1 MATPRGSYSLT
12 TRGPSR
18 CWCAHRSRERVV
30 QRSPVELPR
39 SRSAIVAVER
49 ALAAGVRSIR
59 TFPVLGR
66 RRRASDPL
74 REWGG
79 VEQARVRGK
88 ARRERKGLCER
99 AQSEGRG
106 CRAVWAEGDS
116 RWRGSDE
123 APARAAHLR
132 QLPSQALVEG
142 RGDTDW
148 RGGRETG
155 ERDELVRGLGV
166 HVGRER
172 DRRAA
177 THGSTCENLSD
188 APETL
193 FMETR
198 GFAPIGYSTNAN
210 VCLASPVACE
220 RTKRQRRASTVLKC
234 CSFQGREMGGA
245 CHRQDPRG
253 RGLDRY
259 SSTKR
264 LSDQVRTAAQY
275 VERAPAA
282 SSRTQHAGKHAD
294 QR

>member
-1 MATPRGSYSLT
+1 M
-12 TRGPSR
+12 
-18 CWCAHRSRERVV
+18 
-30 QRSPVELPR
+30 
-39 SRSAIVAVER
+39 
-49 ALAAGVRSIR
+49 
-59 TFPVLGR
+59 LGR

-99 AQSEGRG
+99 AQTQGRG

-116 RWRGSDE
+116 RWRGSGE

-142 RGDTDW
+142 RGETEW

-177 THGSTCENLSD
+177 THGSTCENISD
-188 APETL
+188 APRIAGWHSLWKPEGSRHSDT
-193 FMETR
+193 
-198 GFAPIGYSTNAN
+198 STNAN
-210 VCLASPVACE
+210 VCSASQ
-220 RTKRQRRASTVLKC
+220 RQRRASTVLKC
-234 CSFQGREMGGA
+234 CSSQGRETSGKSHPLAARGCVSPLARSLLEYGMCVVSLRTSFLTRFA
-245 CHRQDPRG
+245 RQP
-253 RGLDRY
+253 
-259 SSTKR
+259 
-264 LSDQVRTAAQY
+264 QY

-282 SSRTQHAGKHAD
+282 SSRTQHAVSAQASVRNEKRRVHSTIVSSHRAPAPRARRPSAREKQERERANNAPRRGK
-294 QR
+294 